1 MELTDEQLQI
11 IEANNGEVPPDLAA
25 ALLNGY
31 GETGTQSPESS
42 EPNTAQVSEQ
52 QPADAGTGEQAAQP
66 DAQAAANNDANT
78 AQQPNEA
85 DLNADNAV
93 VLAKDGKHTIPFD
106 RLTEARESAQ
116 QYKQQAEQAQQQAEL
131 ANQKLAE
138 FQQKMAEQASQPQTQ
153 QAQQNQQVAE
163 AAVAAS
169 GNSAEVM
176 ALFGDFSEESI
187 AKGVEK
193 LVQDRVGAQVA
204 AQVQAALAPYQ
215 QQQQAAQEQT
225 AYNSHMAT
233 ILEAHPDAPS
243 VVESVEFN
251 QWLDQQPNVV
261 RSAYNNVLDNGS
273 ATDVNEVL
281 SLYKTQTNVSVNT
294 VDTGKPD
301 PIEAAK
307 QAVTK
312 AQTQV
317 PHSVSDFPA
326 GSPAGVS
333 REERLAAMN
342 PQQLANEMADWKLE
356 EIEAYMN
363 RNA

>member
-1 MELTDEQLQI
+1 MELTDEQKQI

-31 GETGTQSPESS
+31 GETGTASPESS

-52 QPADAGTGEQAAQP
+52 QPADAGTGEPAAQP
-66 DAQAAANNDANT
+66 DVQTAATNDADT
-78 AQQPNEA
+78 AQQPNDA

-116 QYKQQAEQAQQQAEL
+116 QYKQQAEQAQQQ
-131 ANQKLAE
+131 LAE

-225 AYNSHMAT
+225 AYSSHMNA
-233 ILEAHPDAPS
+233 ILNVHPDAPS

-251 QWLDQQPNVV
+251 KWLDEQPNVV

-281 SLYKTQTNVSVNT
+281 SLYKTQSNASANT
-294 VDTGKPD
+294 ADTGKPD
-301 PIEAAK
+301 LIEAAK

-317 PHSVSDFPA
+317 PHSVSDFPT

-333 REERLAAMN
+333 RDDRLAAMN
-342 PQQLANEMADWKLE
+342 PQQLANEMSDWKPE

>member
-1 MELTDEQLQI
+1 MELTDEQKQI

-31 GETGTQSPESS
+31 GETGTVSPESS

-52 QPADAGTGEQAAQP
+52 EPADAGTGEPAAQP
-66 DAQAAANNDANT
+66 DVQTAATNDADT
-78 AQQPNEA
+78 AQQPNDA

-153 QAQQNQQVAE
+153 QAQQNQAIAE

-176 ALFGDFSEESI
+176 ALLGDFSEEAI
-187 AKGVEK
+187 AAGVDK
-193 LVQDRVGAQVA
+193 LVDTRVI
-204 AQVQAALAPYQ
+204 AQVQAVLAPYL
-215 QQQQAAQEQT
+215 QQQQASQEQT
-225 AYNSHMAT
+225 AYNSHMNA
-233 ILEAHPDAPS
+233 ILNVHPDAPS

-251 QWLDQQPNVV
+251 KWLDEQPNVV

-281 SLYKTQTNVSVNT
+281 SLYKTQSNASTNT
-294 VDTGKPD
+294 ADTGKPD
-301 PIEAAK
+301 LIEAAK

-333 REERLAAMN
+333 REDRLAAMN
-342 PQQLANEMADWKLE
+342 PQQLANEMSDWKTE